1 MHHMDKIVLYLTL
14 MNLSPKALIDSGQS
28 IAWKFQKLT
37 IVYYKH
43 DYDNNGN
50 LDGVIKSDIDDEENQ
65 FYLLIGKDGL
75 SVVVLNQDGSQFPRV
90 NAVQPIISYDNKGEL
105 LIEAVF
111 YGMPYHEATIK
122 LEFNEAPIH
131 SLNLNNSFAIISI
144 LGEGVFSTNRPS
156 PQTQYILKDIEYI
169 GPVETKID
177 Y

>member
-1 MHHMDKIVLYLTL
+1 MDQNFLIFELI
-14 MNLSPKALIDSGQS
+14 NLSPKALIDSGQS
-28 IAWKFQKLT
+28 IAWKSHKLT

-75 SVVVLNQDGSQFPRV
+75 SVIVLNQDGGQFPRV
-90 NAVQPIISYDNKGEL
+90 NAVQPIISHDNKGEL

-111 YGMPYHEATIK
+111 YGMPYHVAIIK

-156 PQTQYILKDIEYI
+156 PQAQYILKDIEYI
-169 GPVETKID
+169 GSVETKID